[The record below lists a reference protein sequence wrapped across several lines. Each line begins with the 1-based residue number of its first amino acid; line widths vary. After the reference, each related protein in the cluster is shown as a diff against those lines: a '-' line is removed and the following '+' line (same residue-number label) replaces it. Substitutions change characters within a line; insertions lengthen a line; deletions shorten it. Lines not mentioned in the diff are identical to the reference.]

1 MTHSTG
7 VINFVSHSPEDT
19 KKLGAA
25 LGRMANE
32 GDIFFLVGDL
42 GAGKTC
48 LTQGI
53 AIGLGVKE
61 NVMSPTFV
69 LVREHKGRMPLYHI
83 DLYRL
88 DKIDEIINLG
98 LEQYL
103 DDYGLS
109 VIEWAEKGSEVLPL
123 ENLFIGLNYISE
135 SERNLTFKSNGTRY
149 YDLLNKLKSEFE
161 KWN

>member
-1 MTHSTG
+1 MTNDTG
-7 VINFVSHSPEDT
+7 SINFVSRSPEDT
-19 KKLGAA
+19 KKLGAI
-25 LGRMANE
+25 LGRIAKE

-48 LTQGI
+48 LAQGI
-53 AIGLGVKE
+53 ALGLGVKE

-69 LVREHKGRMPLYHI
+69 LVREHKGRIPLYHI

-88 DKIDEIINLG
+88 DKIEEIVNLG
-98 LEQYL
+98 LEHYL

-109 VIEWAEKGSEVLPL
+109 VIEWAEKGSEVLPR
-123 ENLFIGLNYISE
+123 ENLFIGLNYVSNN
-135 SERNLTFKSNGTRY
+135 ERTLMIKASGTRY
-149 YDLLNKLKSEFE
+149 DDLLKKLKSELD

>member
-1 MTHSTG
+1 MTNSTST
-7 VINFVSHSPEDT
+7 VNFVSRSPEDT

-25 LGRMANE
+25 LGRMASE
-32 GDIFFLVGDL
+32 GDIFFLIGDL

-109 VIEWAEKGSEVLPL
+109 VIEWAEKGSEVLPR
-123 ENLFIGLNYISE
+123 ENLYIGLNYISE
-135 SERNLTFKSNGTRY
+135 NERNLTFKSSGSRY
-149 YDLLNKLKSEFE
+149 DDLLKKLKGELD

>member
-1 MTHSTG
+1 MKYEAG
-7 VINFVSHSPEDT
+7 AINFVSHSPEDT
-19 KKLGAA
+19 KKVGAA
-25 LGRMANE
+25 LGCMANS

-53 AIGLGVKE
+53 ALGLGVKD

-69 LVREHKGRMPLYHI
+69 LVREHRGRLPLYHI

-88 DKIDEIINLG
+88 DRIDEIINLG

-109 VIEWAEKGSEVLPL
+109 VIEWAEKGSEVLPR
-123 ENLFIGLNYISE
+123 ENLFIRLNYVSE

-149 YDLLNKLKSEFE
+149 EDLIKQLKSELD